1 MRKTLE
7 ERFWEKVDKAGDCWL
22 WTGSIDSKGYGHI
35 KVDGK
40 VQLAHRVA
48 WELENGPIPA
58 GEGSH
63 GTCACHT
70 CDNRACV
77 NPAHLFL
84 GSHKDNL
91 RDMEEKGRA
100 ADKRGEKNGRAKLT
114 NHQIPY
120 IKELWKARVFT
131 QAKLAEIYGVS
142 KTLINGIVNNKIRRH
157 I

>member
-1 MRKTLE
+1 MKTLE
-7 ERFWEKVDKAGDCWL
+7 ERFWEKVDKTGDCWV
-22 WTGSIDSKGYGHI
+22 WTGATSKGYRKI
-35 KVDGK
+35 SVNGK
-40 VQLAHRVA
+40 MQLAHRVSY
-48 WELENGPIPA
+48 ELYNGDIPE
-58 GEGSH
+58 GEGHH
-63 GTCACHT
+63 GMCCLHR
-70 CDNRACV
+70 CDTPACV

-84 GSHKDNL
+84 GTQPENV

-142 KTLINGIVNNKIRRH
+142 TSLINGIVNNKMRRH